1 MQTMPET
8 PKRGRPATHKA
19 MTATERQ
26 RASRAERKRQTF
38 ESFPAMHLSLLLSG
52 QAYQALR
59 MLAIK
64 RDTSQKEI
72 IEKLLIDAYAES
84 KA

>member
-1 MQTMPET
+1 
-8 PKRGRPATHKA
+8 
-19 MTATERQ
+19 MTSTERQ
-26 RASRAERKRQTF
+26 RASRAARKRQTF
-38 ESFPAMHLSLLLSG
+38 ESFPAMHLSMLLSG
-52 QAYQALR
+52 QATQALR

-72 IEKLLIDAYAES
+72 IEKLLIGAYAES